1 MPSHIVHQSCIMIE
15 SVQTKPVIGECEAI
29 KHVSSISAE
38 LSTADILAHCSLQ
51 AFSRTALNM
60 T

>member
-1 MPSHIVHQSCIMIE
+1 MIE

-60 T
+60 S